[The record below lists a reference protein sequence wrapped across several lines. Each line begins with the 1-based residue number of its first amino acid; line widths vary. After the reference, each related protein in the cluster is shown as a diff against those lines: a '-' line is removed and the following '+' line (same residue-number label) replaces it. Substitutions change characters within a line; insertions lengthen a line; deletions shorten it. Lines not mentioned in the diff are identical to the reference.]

1 MISLAQCYIS
11 DGDSTILFCLT
22 SVTLLIAEATYLN
35 LYSSSVS
42 LCNRH
47 AKSIRHCKL
56 LMIAPYNCIHL
67 APGYCIHLAP
77 GYCIHLAPGATC
89 IFFLQYY
96 SGADTTASDKFC
108 MNPFMLAVEKGNLEV
123 VNAMMDQDP
132 DLMSKRLGSGSTMA
146 HWALK
151 QGHHRSDFFK
161 VCFYFTKHFN
171 LIYPIPIF
179 LA

>member
-1 MISLAQCYIS
+1 MLHIWWGWHNTFLL
-11 DGDSTILFCLT
+11 DFLKL

-67 APGYCIHLAP
+67 APG
-77 GYCIHLAPGATC
+77 ATC

-96 SGADTTASDKFC
+96 SGADTTASDKFG
-108 MNPFMLAVEKGNLEV
+108 MNPFTLAVEKGNLEV

-132 DLMSKRLGSGSTMA
+132 DLMSKPLGSGSTMA

-161 VCFYFTKHFN
+161 VWFYFTKHFN